1 MNDLIDPLELV
12 GTRVGEK
19 YLVSEIVAQTGLSVV
34 YRATHIL
41 WKRSVA
47 LKIFDGASGLLPE
60 ERAAT
65 LTNFVREGALLGELS
80 EACSAVCQARDIG
93 SLTTATGKWMPYMV
107 LEWLEGESLERTLSR
122 DRQRGA
128 PPRTIREVMRLLGP
142 IADALGC
149 AHTRGI
155 AHCDVKPGNIM
166 LRPPAGDGP
175 PCKLLDFGIAKV
187 AGALETESAVVD
199 RAFTPGYAAPEQ
211 FDPAYGETGPWT
223 DVFALAL
230 VVVEMV
236 TGREA
241 LRGQQQFKLAV
252 QSCDPE
258 HRPTPRQLGVSIG
271 QEVESVLERALA
283 VKPAERFKDAG
294 EFWSELSRA
303 VTRSELEGTKPLVPT
318 RVRRSSLPLSS
329 ALSPRTPRGS
339 RVLAAAFAVAMGIVV
354 ALGCAGHL
362 ASRSAPVSSSPAL
375 QAFAP

>member
-12 GTRVGEK
+12 GTRIGEK

-34 YRATHIL
+34 YRATHVL

-47 LKIFDGASGLLPE
+47 LKVFDAASALSPE

-65 LTNFVREGALLGELS
+65 LTSFVREGALLGELS

-107 LEWLEGESLERTLSR
+107 LEWLEGESLERVLSR

-128 PPRTIREVMRLLGP
+128 APRTIREVLRLLGP

-149 AHTRGI
+149 AHARGI

-166 LRPPAGDGP
+166 LRPAGDGP
-175 PCKLLDFGIAKV
+175 ACKLLDFGIAKV
-187 AGALETESAVVD
+187 AGALETESAAVE

-211 FDPAYGETGPWT
+211 FDPDHGETGPWT

-241 LRGQQQFKLAV
+241 LRGQQQFKLAR

-258 HRPTPRQLGVSIG
+258 HRPTPQQLGVTIG

-283 VKPAERFKDAG
+283 VKPAERFQDAG

-303 VTRSELEGTKPLVPT
+303 VTRSELEGTKSLVRT
-318 RVRRSSLPLSS
+318 RVQRSSASLSL
-329 ALSPRTPRGS
+329 APPPRIPSGP
-339 RVLAAAFAVAMGIVV
+339 RVLAAAFAVVMGIVV
-354 ALGCAGHL
+354 ALGCAGHV
-362 ASRSAPVSSSPAL
+362 ASRSAPVSSAAL